1 MSMVDHGMEMMQMIE
16 IFLIIGFIFAI
27 LATTFGITYTILQI
41 VNVRRHI
48 SIRLRKIL
56 ECIIHACTA
65 SAFLCGIII
74 LFILAI
80 VDV

>member
-1 MSMVDHGMEMMQMIE
+1 MIE
-16 IFLIIGFIFAI
+16 VFLIIGFIFAI

-48 SIRLRKIL
+48 SIRLRKTL
-56 ECIIHACTA
+56 EYIIHACTS

-74 LFILAI
+74 FVLLTI
-80 VDV
+80 VDVY